1 MRLLMPLLFAACL
14 LPAQT
19 PDERDAVA
27 AVQRLF
33 DAMAA
38 RDATAIR
45 ATMLPDARL
54 YSVRDAGA
62 PTSFT
67 ASDLANNI
75 AASKVPVLERFTA
88 APHVLIRNNM
98 AQVWGEYEFLR
109 DGKLGH
115 CGVDS
120 ASLFKSG
127 DGWKIASISF
137 TTETT
142 GCAPAK

>member
-1 MRLLMPLLFAACL
+1 MRLLIPLLFAAFL

-19 PDERDAVA
+19 ADERDAVA

-33 DAMAA
+33 DAMTA
-38 RDATAIR
+38 RDAAAIR
-45 ATMLPDARL
+45 ASMIADARL
-54 YSVRDAGA
+54 YSVRDSGA
-62 PTSFT
+62 PATFT
-67 ASDLANNI
+67 AADLANNI

-88 APHVLIRNNM
+88 APRVLVRNNM

-109 DGKLGH
+109 DGKLNH

-120 ASLFKSG
+120 ASLFKTA

-142 GCAPAK
+142 GCAPGK